1 MSNEKFTKEL
11 KILLRKYFGISDTTP
26 TETKKP
32 IPEKATSQ
40 QDKLSSIVEE
50 IGKDIFGIR
59 VRVEWGTCP
68 HCETTTQLLSLY
80 SNYFRCSLCQETI
93 RQYVNGHISYLPLDS
108 KLFDSEPKDGP

>member
-1 MSNEKFTKEL
+1 MGKLREL
-11 KILLRKYFGISDTTP
+11 KILLQKYFGISSP
-26 TETKKP
+26 KPIETKKP
-32 IPEKATSQ
+32 TPPKAVSPQEKLNS
-40 QDKLSSIVEE
+40 LVEE

-59 VRVEWGTCP
+59 VRVAWGTCP